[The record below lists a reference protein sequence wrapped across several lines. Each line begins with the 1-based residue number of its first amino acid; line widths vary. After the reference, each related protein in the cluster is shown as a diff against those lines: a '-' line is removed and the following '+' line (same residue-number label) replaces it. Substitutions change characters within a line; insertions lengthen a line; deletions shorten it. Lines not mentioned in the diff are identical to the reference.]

1 MRVES
6 GENDLTIPH
15 TPMSEYQARAD
26 KYRREAAEIRQAAE
40 IVWDDRF
47 REQLLTIADQYDS
60 YAASIEA
67 ELASQNETQ
76 AIGKIG
82 SAGEPICDPCEDA
95 NQRDGENQGDDP
107 TQLIRGEIK

>member
-1 MRVES
+1 
-6 GENDLTIPH
+6 
-15 TPMSEYQARAD
+15 MSEYQARAE
-26 KYRREAAEIRQAAE
+26 KYRREAAEIREAAE
-40 IVWDDRF
+40 VIRDKAF
-47 REQLLTIADQYDS
+47 RDQLLSIADQYDS

-82 SAGEPICDPCEDA
+82 SAGEPIRDPCDDA

-107 TQLIRGEIK
+107 TPTHPG